1 MSLRKTGRYDSVM
14 CSHVRTWLK
23 PRADAVA
30 RFGCTDM
37 LVQNRA
43 GYRPV
48 VFLRELVAEG
58 STIYACEVE
67 AYRKQP

>member
-1 MSLRKTGRYDSVM
+1 VFARQGVVKTASGN
-14 CSHVRTWLK
+14 
-23 PRADAVA
+23 AVA

-58 STIYACEVE
+58 STIYACEVA